1 MNNKELDSLYLDYTE
16 ERPEDSR
23 TVSEPEAGICFDGDT
38 AGEEKKKV
46 RRKGILF
53 KRLFPEGRL
62 KSAFTVLLGILI
74 GILLCAGILG
84 FSAAHN
90 SRTEAAVAELDY
102 QEKIDI
108 ILSYLKAYYLNDL
121 DEQTIEDALAKGL
134 MENIGDKYA
143 QYYTEEEFDT
153 LMEEM
158 NGAYAGIGVQI
169 VMNDDNKVEVYKV
182 FKDSPAQEA
191 GVQIKD
197 LIVEADGVRDFE
209 TLDELV
215 SIVRGEVG
223 TTVDL
228 VIERGGEELAMT
240 IERREIETESIY
252 YEMLSDTVGYLQIA
266 EFNTTTVQQFEDAI
280 EALEASGM
288 TAVIMDLRD
297 NPGGDYDS
305 VVAIC
310 DRVLPEGVIVSVE
323 DRQGGIFTE
332 NSDAVCLDLP
342 IVILVNENTASA
354 AELFTMTLKDYDMA
368 QIVGTTTFGKGIVQ
382 SIFRLIDG
390 SGLKFTTEK
399 YYGPKG
405 NCIQDEGIEPDYI
418 VEFPEEVYEDGIITR
433 EEDIQLQ
440 KAAELLG
447 FTLTFETQSC
457 LP

>member
-1 MNNKELDSLYLDYTE
+1 MNNKELDSLYLDYTKE
-16 ERPEDSR
+16 TPEDSR
-23 TVSEPEAGICFDGDT
+23 TVSEPEAGICFDSATDK
-38 AGEEKKKV
+38 AGKKTGQ
-46 RRKGILF
+46 RKGSLF
-53 KRLFPEGRL
+53 H
-62 KSAFTVLLGILI
+62 SAFTVLLGILI

-84 FSAAHN
+84 FSAANN

-102 QEKIDI
+102 QEKIDM
-108 ILSYLKAYYLNDL
+108 ILSYLRAYYLNDL
-121 DEQTIEDALAKGL
+121 DDQMIEDALAKGL

-158 NGAYAGIGVQI
+158 NGSYAGIGVQI
-169 VMNDDNKVEVYKV
+169 VMTDDNKVEVYKV

-197 LIVEADGVRDFE
+197 LIVEAAGVRDFE

-215 SIVRGEVG
+215 SLVRGEIG

-266 EFNTTTVQQFEDAI
+266 EFNTSTVQQFEDAI

-288 TAVIMDLRD
+288 TAIIMDLRD

-332 NSDAVCLDLP
+332 NSDANCLNIP

-368 QIVGTTTFGKGIVQ
+368 QIVGTTTYGKGIVQ

-418 VEFPEEVYEDGIITR
+418 VEFPEEVYEDGVITR

-447 FTLTFETQSC
+447 FTLTFETEE
-457 LP
+457 

>member
-1 MNNKELDSLYLDYTE
+1 MNNKELDSLYLDYTKE
-16 ERPEDSR
+16 TPEDSR
-23 TVSEPEAGICFDGDT
+23 TVSEPEAGICFDSATDK
-38 AGEEKKKV
+38 AGKKTGQ
-46 RRKGILF
+46 RKGSLF
-53 KRLFPEGRL
+53 H
-62 KSAFTVLLGILI
+62 SAFTVLLGILI

-84 FSAAHN
+84 FSAANN

-102 QEKIDI
+102 QEKIDM
-108 ILSYLKAYYLNDL
+108 ILSYLRAYYLNDL
-121 DEQTIEDALAKGL
+121 DDQMIEDALAKGL

-158 NGAYAGIGVQI
+158 NGSYAGIGVQI
-169 VMNDDNKVEVYKV
+169 VMTDDNQVEVYKV

-197 LIVEADGVRDFE
+197 LIVEAAGVRDFE

-215 SIVRGEVG
+215 SLVRGEIG

-266 EFNTTTVQQFEDAI
+266 EFNTSTVQQFEDAI

-288 TAVIMDLRD
+288 TAIIMDLRD

-332 NSDAVCLDLP
+332 NSDANCLNIP

-368 QIVGTTTFGKGIVQ
+368 QIVGTTTYGKGIVQ

-418 VEFPEEVYEDGIITR
+418 VEFPEEVYEDGVITR

-447 FTLTFETQSC
+447 FTLTFETEE
-457 LP
+457 

>member
-1 MNNKELDSLYLDYTE
+1 MNNKELDSLYLDYTKE
-16 ERPEDSR
+16 TPEDSR
-23 TVSEPEAGICFDGDT
+23 TVSEPEAGICFDSATDK
-38 AGEEKKKV
+38 AGKKTGQ
-46 RRKGILF
+46 RKGSLF
-53 KRLFPEGRL
+53 H
-62 KSAFTVLLGILI
+62 SAFTVLLGILI

-84 FSAAHN
+84 FSAANN

-102 QEKIDI
+102 QEKIDM
-108 ILSYLKAYYLNDL
+108 ILSYLRAYYLNDL
-121 DEQTIEDALAKGL
+121 DDQMIEDALAKGL

-158 NGAYAGIGVQI
+158 NGSYAGIGVQI
-169 VMNDDNKVEVYKV
+169 VMTDDNKVEVYKV

-197 LIVEADGVRDFE
+197 LIVEAAGVRDFE

-215 SIVRGEVG
+215 SLVRGEIG

-266 EFNTTTVQQFEDAI
+266 EFNTSTVQQFEDAI

-288 TAVIMDLRD
+288 TAIIMDLRD

-332 NSDAVCLDLP
+332 NSDANCLNIP

-368 QIVGTTTFGKGIVQ
+368 QIVGTTTYGKGIVQ

-418 VEFPEEVYEDGIITR
+418 VEFPEEVYEDGVITR

-447 FTLTFETQSC
+447 FTLTFEAEE
-457 LP
+457 

>member
-23 TVSEPEAGICFDGDT
+23 TVSEPEAGICFDSNT
-38 AGEEKKKV
+38 AEEEKKKV
-46 RRKGILF
+46 RRKDILF

-84 FSAAHN
+84 FSAANN

-102 QEKIDI
+102 QEKIDM

-215 SIVRGEVG
+215 SIVRGEIG

-305 VVAIC
+305 VVAMC

-447 FTLTFETQSC
+447 FTLTFETEE
-457 LP
+457 

>member
-266 EFNTTTVQQFEDAI
+266 EFNTSTVQQFEDAI
-280 EALEASGM
+280 EALEASGI
-288 TAVIMDLRD
+288 TAIIMDLRD

-447 FTLTFETQSC
+447 FTLTFETEE
-457 LP
+457 

>member
-1 MNNKELDSLYLDYTE
+1 
-16 ERPEDSR
+16 
-23 TVSEPEAGICFDGDT
+23 
-38 AGEEKKKV
+38 
-46 RRKGILF
+46 
-53 KRLFPEGRL
+53 
-62 KSAFTVLLGILI
+62 
-74 GILLCAGILG
+74 
-84 FSAAHN
+84 
-90 SRTEAAVAELDY
+90 
-102 QEKIDI
+102 
-108 ILSYLKAYYLNDL
+108 
-121 DEQTIEDALAKGL
+121 
-134 MENIGDKYA
+134 
-143 QYYTEEEFDT
+143 
-153 LMEEM
+153 
-158 NGAYAGIGVQI
+158 
-169 VMNDDNKVEVYKV
+169 VEVYKV

-209 TLDELV
+209 TLDALV
-215 SIVRGEVG
+215 SIVRGEIG

-266 EFNTTTVQQFEDAI
+266 EFNTSTVQQFEDAI

-288 TAVIMDLRD
+288 TAIIMDLRD

-332 NSDAVCLDLP
+332 NSDANCLNIP

-368 QIVGTTTFGKGIVQ
+368 QIVGTTTYGKGIVQ

-418 VEFPEEVYEDGIITR
+418 VEFPEEVYEDGVITR

-447 FTLTFETQSC
+447 FTLTFETEE
-457 LP
+457 

>member
-447 FTLTFETQSC
+447 FTLTFETEE
-457 LP
+457 

>member
-1 MNNKELDSLYLDYTE
+1 MNNKELDSLYLDYTKE
-16 ERPEDSR
+16 TPEDSR
-23 TVSEPEAGICFDGDT
+23 TVSEPEAGICFDSATDK
-38 AGEEKKKV
+38 AGKKT
-46 RRKGILF
+46 RQRKGSLF
-53 KRLFPEGRL
+53 H
-62 KSAFTVLLGILI
+62 SAFTVLLGILI

-84 FSAAHN
+84 FSAASN

-102 QEKIDI
+102 QEKIDM

-121 DEQTIEDALAKGL
+121 DDQTIEDALAKGL

-158 NGAYAGIGVQI
+158 NGSYAGIGVQI
-169 VMNDDNKVEVYKV
+169 VMTDDNKVEVYKV

-197 LIVEADGVRDFE
+197 LIVEAAGVRDFE

-215 SIVRGEVG
+215 SLVRGEIG

-266 EFNTTTVQQFEDAI
+266 EFNTSTVQQFEDAI

-288 TAVIMDLRD
+288 TAIIMDLRD

-332 NSDAVCLDLP
+332 NSDAICLDIP

-368 QIVGTTTFGKGIVQ
+368 QIVGTTTYGKGIVQ

-418 VEFPEEVYEDGIITR
+418 VEFPEEVYEDGVITR

-447 FTLTFETQSC
+447 FTLTFETEE
-457 LP
+457 

>member
-1 MNNKELDSLYLDYTE
+1 M
-16 ERPEDSR
+16 
-23 TVSEPEAGICFDGDT
+23 
-38 AGEEKKKV
+38 
-46 RRKGILF
+46 
-53 KRLFPEGRL
+53 GRL
-62 KSAFTVLLGILI
+62 KSDFTVLLGILI

-84 FSAAHN
+84 FSAANN

-102 QEKIDI
+102 QEKIDM

-153 LMEEM
+153 LMEEIH
-158 NGAYAGIGVQI
+158 GADAGIGVQI

-215 SIVRGEVG
+215 SIVRGEIG

-305 VVAIC
+305 VVAMC

-368 QIVGTTTFGKGIVQ
+368 QIVGTTTYGKGIVQ

-418 VEFPEEVYEDGIITR
+418 VEFPEEVYEDGVITR

-447 FTLTFETQSC
+447 FTLTFETEE
-457 LP
+457 